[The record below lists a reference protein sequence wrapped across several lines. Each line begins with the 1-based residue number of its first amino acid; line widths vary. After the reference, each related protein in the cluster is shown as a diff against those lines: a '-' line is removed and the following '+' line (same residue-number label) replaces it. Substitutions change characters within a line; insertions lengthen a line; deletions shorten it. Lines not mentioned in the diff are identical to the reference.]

1 MGITDK
7 IQTKNNAVRAASL
20 TCYAN
25 TVRADKIQTKNN
37 AVRAA
42 SLTCYANTVRA
53 ASLTIHVSP
62 VENYRKLLDS
72 VHMPSSH
79 DRSKNIV
86 L

>member
-7 IQTKNNAVRAASL
+7 IQTKNNAVRAV
-20 TCYAN
+20 N
-25 TVRADKIQTKNN
+25 
-37 AVRAA
+37 
-42 SLTCYANTVRA
+42 LTCYANTVRA
-53 ASLTIHVSP
+53 ANSTCYANTVRAANSTIHVSP

-72 VHMPSSH
+72 VHMHSSH